1 MRIQLVTSNEGKFR
15 EVRAALGKRGHEVV
29 WKRFPYPEV
38 QTASL
43 DEVVT
48 EGLAWLRA
56 KMGEGEPFMIDDS
69 GLFITALKDFP
80 GVFSAHALKT
90 IGNAGILKLMTGVED
105 RRARFEARLG
115 LWSPETGQR
124 LFAGRCDGTL
134 ALEPRGAG
142 GFGFDPIFIPE
153 GDIRTFAEISTDEKN
168 SFSHRGRAVA
178 ALLEHLDKKPGN
190 DGTGSDRS
198 RLREGGPWND
208 GTEVLRQCGQ
218 I

>member
-1 MRIQLVTSNEGKFR
+1 MRIQLVTGNEGKFR
-15 EVRAALGKRGHEVV
+15 EFRSALEKRGHEVV

-56 KMGEGEPFMIDDS
+56 KMGESEPFLIDDS
-69 GLFITALKDFP
+69 GLFVTALKDFP
-80 GVFSAHALKT
+80 GVFSAYTLKT
-90 IGNAGILKLMTGVED
+90 IGNAGILKLMAGVGD

-115 LWSPETGQR
+115 LWSRETGPR
-124 LFAGRCDGTL
+124 IFPGRIDGRI
-134 ALEPRGAG
+134 APEPKGAG

-153 GDIRTFAEISTDEKN
+153 GDSRTFAEIGTDEKN

-178 ALLEHLDKKPGN
+178 AMLDFL
-190 DGTGSDRS
+190 DGKTAK
-198 RLREGGPWND
+198 
-208 GTEVLRQCGQ
+208 
-218 I
+218 